1 MRIVQAHQGYLP
13 NVVRLI
19 AACTQTMREQG
30 IDQWDEIY
38 PNAEII
44 AKDVESRALYV
55 LEQGDVCTAA
65 VALNQEQDEAY
76 QQVHWLGG
84 EPVLVVHR
92 LCVDPAYQGNGIG
105 NRLMDFAEE
114 YAEQHAY
121 ASIRLD
127 AYTGN
132 PSAIRLYER
141 RGYRKAGQVYFPRRT
156 LPFFCFEKILREGT
170 A

>member
-1 MRIVQAHQGYLP
+1 MRIVQAHQGHLP

-55 LEQGDVCTAA
+55 LEQGDVCIAA

-76 QQVHWLGG
+76 QRVHWLGG

-92 LCVDPAYQGNGIG
+92 LCVDPAYQGNGLG
-105 NRLMDFAEE
+105 TRLMDFAEE
-114 YAEQHAY
+114 YAKQHAY

>member
-1 MRIVQAHQGYLP
+1 MRQ
-13 NVVRLI
+13 N
-19 AACTQTMREQG
+19 G
-30 IDQWDEIY
+30 IHQWDEVY
-38 PNAEII
+38 PNEEII
-44 AKDVESRALYV
+44 TKDVDSRALYV
-55 LEQGDVCTAA
+55 LEQNGLCIAA
-65 VALNQEQDEAY
+65 VSLNQEQDAAY
-76 QQVHWLGG
+76 QKVHWLGG

-92 LCVDPAYQGNGIG
+92 LCVDPAYQGNGLG

-114 YAEQHAY
+114 YAKQHAY

-156 LPFFCFEKILREGT
+156 LPFFCFEKILGEGT
-170 A
+170 V